1 MMNHQNDFK
10 NGIVMIGAGNV
21 ATHIALALKS
31 ANYFIKSI
39 YSQTEKSA
47 QNLAEKINCSFT
59 THIEK
64 LPDNADI
71 YVIAVKD
78 TVIEDIAKK
87 LNIRSGIVVHTA
99 GSVSMRVFESYFK
112 NFGVFYPLQTFTKS
126 GSLDFSEIPLCIEAN
141 TNDTEN
147 KLLNLAES
155 LSKKVIFVNSEKR
168 KILHLA
174 AVFAC
179 NFTNHMYSIGYELL
193 SKQNIDFSLLHPL
206 INETA
211 KKANEMN
218 PMDAQTGPAKRQDD
232 KTMDMHLKMLK
243 NYPAFEKIYRFV
255 SDSIFTLN
263 NKD

>member
-1 MMNHQNDFK
+1 MDYSKHLK
-10 NGIVMIGAGNV
+10 NGIVVIGAGNV
-21 ATHIALALKS
+21 ATHIALALKKAGYS
-31 ANYFIKSI
+31 IKTI

-47 QNLAEKINCSFT
+47 QNLAEKINSSFT

-71 YVIAVKD
+71 YIIAVND
-78 TVIEDIAKK
+78 TIIEDIAKK

-99 GSVSMRVFESYFK
+99 GSVSMSVFESYFK

-126 GSLDFSEIPLCIEAN
+126 RSLAFSEIPLCIEAN
-141 TNDTEN
+141 NNDAEN

-155 LSKKVIFVNSEKR
+155 LSKKVVFVNSEKR

-193 SKQNIDFSLLHPL
+193 SKQDIDFYLLHPL

-211 KKANEMN
+211 KKANEMS
-218 PMDAQTGPAKRQDD
+218 PIDAQTGPAMRKD
-232 KTMDMHLKMLK
+232 KKTIDMHVKMLK
-243 NYPAFEKIYRFV
+243 DYPEFEKIYSFV
-255 SDSIFTLN
+255 SESIYNLN
-263 NKD
+263 KKD

>member
-1 MMNHQNDFK
+1 MMNYKNDFK
-10 NGIVMIGAGNV
+10 NGIVIIGAGNV
-21 ATHIALALKS
+21 ATHIALALKN
-31 ANYFIKSI
+31 ANYSIKSI

-47 QNLAEKINCSFT
+47 QNLAEKINSSFT

-78 TVIEDIAKK
+78 TIIEDIAKK
-87 LNIRSGIVVHTA
+87 LNILSGIVVHTA
-99 GSVSMRVFESYFK
+99 GSVPMSVFESYFK

-126 GSLDFSEIPLCIEAN
+126 RNLAFSEIPLCIEAN
-141 TNDTEN
+141 NNNAEN

-155 LSKKVIFVNSEKR
+155 LSKKVALVNSEKR

-193 SKQNIDFSLLHPL
+193 SEQNIDFNLLHPL

-211 KKANEMN
+211 KKATEMS
-218 PMDAQTGPAKRQDD
+218 PIDAQTGPAMRQDN
-232 KTMDMHLKMLK
+232 KTIDMHLKMLK
-243 NYPAFEKIYRFV
+243 DYPEFEKIYRFV